1 MKRDSRARTFVV
13 ILSALAELAASIF
26 FAVDNFASHDMTMGT
41 FYMAETHV
49 IDMIMAAVE
58 IFLMLLVFSQA
69 VRFRKFYVMI
79 LSALGTLPALYL
91 DFTGMSETS
100 ASHIKVDH
108 LTVIMVLVVGIVGS
122 LICMYAAG
130 YIKDYHHH
138 HTEFRDRSGYFLS
151 LLFVF
156 LGAMMGLISSDNLL
170 WMYFFWE
177 ITSVCS
183 FLLIG
188 YSQTREAVT
197 NSFRALWMNLL
208 GGCGFMAAIIFCVG
222 IMEIT
227 NISQLLLFAA
237 LPAMALFPVAML
249 AFAALT
255 KSAQLPFSGWLLGA
269 MVAPTPTSA
278 LLHSATMVKA
288 GVYLL
293 LRLSP
298 MMHGTYVGIMVSA
311 IGGFTFFAASLLA
324 ITVSDGKKVLAY
336 STISNL
342 GLITA
347 AAGCGMPEAVW
358 AGIMLLIFH
367 AVTKSMMFMS
377 VGAYENSTGSRDVE
391 DMHGMIVRYPR
402 LAFVMTIGI
411 FGMAV
416 VPMGMCV
423 AKWAALKAFID
434 SGYVYLTL
442 FLCFGSASTLFYW
455 IKWLGKIFSVPK
467 GSYKHEDTV
476 HGSEWIAIWPLSLT
490 AVILCLIYPVISALV
505 VTPYT
510 QNAFSGAVNRFATSA
525 GMFDHAAASET
536 IAAIST
542 EDFIIMGVMLI
553 CMCVLPLGMKYVNS
567 VQERRVLAYMSG
579 FNTGD
584 DRSFY
589 DSLGEEKG
597 QYLSNWYM
605 RDVFG
610 EKKLLMPCLMVT
622 TAFLLVM
629 LTVCTVGGLF
639 I

>member
-1 MKRDSRARTFVV
+1 
-13 ILSALAELAASIF
+13 
-26 FAVDNFASHDMTMGT
+26 
-41 FYMAETHV
+41 
-49 IDMIMAAVE
+49 MIMAGVE
-58 IFLMLLVFSQA
+58 LCLMLIVIFLSIKYRKYYAMLLSV
-69 VRFRKFYVMI
+69 
-79 LSALGTLPALYL
+79 LGTVPALYL
-91 DFTGMSETS
+91 DLTGISEAT

-108 LTVIMVLVVGIVGS
+108 LTVIMILIVGIVGS
-122 LICMYAAG
+122 LICVYAVG
-130 YIKDYHHH
+130 YIRDYHHH

-156 LGAMMGLISSDNLL
+156 LGAMMGLICSDNLM

-188 YSQTREAVT
+188 YSRTGEAVT

-208 GGCGFMAAIIFCVG
+208 GGCGFMAAIIFCICV
-222 IMEIT
+222 MEIT
-227 NISQLLLFAA
+227 NISQLMVFASI
-237 LPAMALFPVAML
+237 PAMALFPVSML
-249 AFAALT
+249 SFAALT

-298 MMHGTYVGIMVSA
+298 MMNGTYTGVMVTV

-377 VGAYENSTGSRDVE
+377 VGAYENSTGSRDIE

-402 LAFVMTIGI
+402 LAFIMTIGI
-411 FGMAV
+411 FGMSV

-434 SGYVYLTL
+434 SGYVYLTI
-442 FLCFGSASTLFYW
+442 FLCFGSATTLFYW
-455 IKWLGKIFSVPK
+455 IKWLGKIFSVSR
-467 GSYKHEDTV
+467 GSKKHEYTV
-476 HGSEWIAIWPLSLT
+476 CFSEWTAIFPLSFIAILLCIVYPLISIF
-490 AVILCLIYPVISALV
+490 VI
-505 VTPYT
+505 TPYIR
-510 QNAFSGAVNRFATSA
+510 NAFSGSLNRMITVAPAESTYVSSP
-525 GMFDHAAASET
+525 SEI

-542 EDFIIMGVMLI
+542 EDFVIMGVMLI
-553 CMCVLPLGMKYVNS
+553 CMCILPLGMKYVNS
-567 VQERRVLAYMSG
+567 VQERRVMSYMSG
-579 FNTGD
+579 FNAGD

-589 DSLGEEKG
+589 DSRGEERG

-605 RDVFG
+605 QDIFG
-610 EKKLLMPCLMVT
+610 EKKILFACLMAVA
-622 TAFLLVM
+622 AFLIWIM
-629 LTVCTVGGLF
+629 ASCAIRGLF

>member
-1 MKRDSRARTFVV
+1 MRISPRWGWF
-13 ILSALAELAASIF
+13 LAF
-26 FAVDNFASHDMTMGT
+26 TAVF
-41 FYMAETHV
+41 
-49 IDMIMAAVE
+49 
-58 IFLMLLVFSQA
+58 
-69 VRFRKFYVMI
+69 
-79 LSALGTLPALYL
+79 
-91 DFTGMSETS
+91 
-100 ASHIKVDH
+100 
-108 LTVIMVLVVGIVGS
+108 
-122 LICMYAAG
+122 AAG
-130 YIKDYHHH
+130 A
-138 HTEFRDRSGYFLS
+138 G
-151 LLFVF
+151 FVF
-156 LGAMMGLISSDNLL
+156 WGCWS
-170 WMYFFWE
+170 
-177 ITSVCS
+177 T
-183 FLLIG
+183 
-188 YSQTREAVT
+188 AVT
-197 NSFRALWMNLL
+197 FIAPDDGINFRTSYGDILTGWWNGFLTTGRMQPTDVFWSGLL
-208 GGCGFMAAIIFCVG
+208 GSPLFCRELKYLSG
-222 IMEIT
+222 T
-227 NISQLLLFAA
+227 YFAA
-237 LPAMALFPVAML
+237 LGMAYFLRGRGLSHLASYGAGLLL
-249 AFAALT
+249 AFCGYWFTLFSAGHGGWFIWMTYGVFAFGLVDRAVALGNFRHW
-255 KSAQLPFSGWLLGA
+255 LLLGA

-510 QNAFSGAVNRFATSA
+510 QNALHSQSEYNKFYL
-525 GMFDHAAASET
+525 AAE
-536 IAAIST
+536 
-542 EDFIIMGVMLI
+542 
-553 CMCVLPLGMKYVNS
+553 
-567 VQERRVLAYMSG
+567 
-579 FNTGD
+579 
-584 DRSFY
+584 
-589 DSLGEEKG
+589 
-597 QYLSNWYM
+597 
-605 RDVFG
+605 
-610 EKKLLMPCLMVT
+610 
-622 TAFLLVM
+622 
-629 LTVCTVGGLF
+629 
-639 I
+639 